1 LSTLLIF
8 FTQINQYFLMKELMN
23 NQQGLK
29 EEIKARY
36 GEAAGVFAALR
47 GAPGVLD
54 LPPIRSSTLSKLNGW
69 LA

>member
-1 LSTLLIF
+1 
-8 FTQINQYFLMKELMN
+8 MKELMN

-54 LPPIRSSTLSKLNGW
+54 LPPVIHVKQIKRMASLNRLERL
-69 LA
+69 LAQEKRKGR

>member
-1 LSTLLIF
+1 
-8 FTQINQYFLMKELMN
+8 MKELMN